1 MAILVISVAG
11 ATART
16 ATAGGIAVSKIMLAA
31 AVALAAIAAPVS
43 FTLTSAGAQTPA
55 AETKA
60 APKAAKKSAR
70 PPTPGQLAARERQRK
85 CAAEW
90 KVAKADGK
98 VDKAMTWPKY
108 WSACNKRLK
117 AG

>member
-1 MAILVISVAG
+1 M
-11 ATART
+11 
-16 ATAGGIAVSKIMLAA
+16 SKIMLAA
-31 AVALAAIAAPVS
+31 AIALAVIAAPVS
-43 FTLTSAGAQTPA
+43 HLTPGAAAQTQPA
-55 AETKA
+55 ASTDARK
-60 APKAAKKSAR
+60 KTAK
-70 PPTPGQLAARERQRK
+70 PPTPGQIAARARQSK